1 MSTRHPSL
9 SRQPTDLNTM
19 RNPQYRSNSLFHYR
33 PIANQ
38 EHAFRISLDP
48 EGEKKLFLNTQKNP
62 GHNFN
67 VFYKT
72 DYLKENQLLRAD
84 ERADLQ
90 TEINANIKK
99 QKYQNL
105 LEKDCKINKICNKK
119 NKEIKEE
126 FNARKIQLKNKLIQI
141 IKEAL
146 IFAKNNSPVGAMLQ
160 PDVHNFLEKYKTE
173 PDNSLISL
181 SLESTKEN
189 NEKTNKP
196 YNNNK
201 TIITIKKQKNEF
213 LRLIGVDV
221 ENLSINNINL
231 DINTAWNFILRW
243 SKGRN
248 IEDILRIKVVNSIM
262 SLTEQNAADKVKHIY
277 AKYAK
282 FKEKKMKEKME
293 KIRKQKEE
301 EEKRLEELR
310 QMDPREIIRGK
321 IKESLGQKSNFKKF
335 SHSVGLMNKRRKKE
349 NKTKKRI
356 ELNSYKDVDKIL
368 AIIDKSK
375 KDSKSR
381 LFQEHFINIR
391 RRKSIDLGKEKASE
405 KNKIVDVN
413 NK

>member
-1 MSTRHPSL
+1 MSTRHPL
-9 SRQPTDLNTM
+9 SRQPTDLNSM
-19 RNPQYRSNSLFHYR
+19 RNPQNRSNSLFHYR
-33 PIANQ
+33 PISNQ
-38 EHAFRISLDP
+38 EYPFRISLDP
-48 EGEKKLFLNTQKNP
+48 EGEKKIFLNYQKNP

-72 DYLKENQLLRAD
+72 DYLKENELLRAE

-90 TEINANIKK
+90 SEINSNIKK
-99 QKYQNL
+99 QKYQIL
-105 LEKDCKINKICNKK
+105 LEKDSLINDLCHKK
-119 NKEIKEE
+119 NKEIKND
-126 FNARKIQLKNKLIQI
+126 FNARKIRLKNKLIQI
-141 IKEAL
+141 IKESL

-160 PDVHNFLEKYKTE
+160 PEVHNFLEKIKTE

-189 NEKTNKP
+189 NEKTVKSNLIKKKNK
-196 YNNNK
+196 
-201 TIITIKKQKNEF
+201 KKQKNEF

-231 DINTAWNFILRW
+231 DIDTAWNYILRW

-248 IEDILRIKVVNSIM
+248 IEDILRMKVVNAIM
-262 SLTEQNAADKVKHIY
+262 SLTEQSAADKVKHIY
-277 AKYAK
+277 DKYEK
-282 FKEKKMKEKME
+282 FKEKKKKEKME
-293 KIRKQKEE
+293 KLRKKKEE

-321 IKESLGQKSNFKKF
+321 IKESLGHKSDFKKF
-335 SHSVGLMNKRRKKE
+335 SHSVNLMSKRRKKE

-356 ELNSYKDVDKIL
+356 ELNSYKDVDRIL

-391 RRKSIDLGKEKASE
+391 RMKSIDLGRDKASE
-405 KNKIVDVN
+405 KNKIVDIN
-413 NK
+413 SK

>member
-38 EHAFRISLDP
+38 EYPLRISLDP
-48 EGEKKLFLNTQKNP
+48 EGEKKLFLNYQKNP

-72 DYLKENQLLRAD
+72 DYLKENELLRSD

-99 QKYQNL
+99 QKYQIL
-105 LEKDCKINKICNKK
+105 LEKDCLINNRCNKK
-119 NKEIKEE
+119 NKEIKDE
-126 FNARKIQLKNKLIQI
+126 FNARKTQLKNKLIQI
-141 IKEAL
+141 IKESL

-189 NEKTNKP
+189 NKKTNKP
-196 YNNNK
+196 ENNK
-201 TIITIKKQKNEF
+201 KNKKKQKNEF

-221 ENLSINNINL
+221 ENLSLNNINL
-231 DINTAWNFILRW
+231 DIETAWNFILRW

-277 AKYAK
+277 AKYSK
-282 FKEKKMKEKME
+282 YKEKKMKEKME

-321 IKESLGQKSNFKKF
+321 IKESLGQKSNYKKY
-335 SHSVGLMNKRRKKE
+335 SHSVGLMSKRRKKE

-356 ELNSYKDVDKIL
+356 ELNSYKDVDRIL
-368 AIIDKSK
+368 AIIDKSN